1 MSGLGDE
8 SDFLL
13 SISISIKNKHPKE
26 AKMAELRVKVTGIE
40 FRNPVLTAA
49 GPNVRNGEMMLKAFE
64 GGAGGVVAKTVSV
77 RPARDTRPTIR
88 KTVCR
93 GLVNCETWSELPFEA
108 MLEEYR
114 KVKDAGIPLIV
125 SIGYTPK
132 DMRQLGPI
140 IEREVE
146 PDAIEFSTH
155 YSGRSVEPLVEV
167 AKALRESVNLPIWM
181 KISPN
186 LPDIEELAVKASPF
200 VDAFV
205 AINSYGP
212 VLDFDV
218 ETGEPILGSEYGQGW
233 LSGQAILPI
242 ALRIVHQVTSV
253 QAKPVIGVGGI
264 ERGKDAIKFFM
275 VGASAVQICSAAIR
289 YGHSIYGKV
298 AKEIE
303 KWLDEHGFSSVDE
316 VRGLFKEKLKSRK
329 KFDGIPVMHIE
340 ESKCTGCKL
349 CVRACVHSA
358 LYMDGDVAKV
368 IPENCIGCG
377 YCQDMC
383 NFGAMWLVER

>member
-1 MSGLGDE
+1 
-8 SDFLL
+8 
-13 SISISIKNKHPKE
+13 
-26 AKMAELRVKVTGIE
+26 MAELRVKVTGIE

-242 ALRIVHQVTSV
+242 ALRIVHQITSV

-303 KWLDEHGFSSVDE
+303 EWLDEHGFSSVDE

-349 CVRACVHSA
+349 CVRACVHGA